1 MNCFQFEVGI
11 FFPSSVNAVNTKKN
25 KKQQQQS
32 EWALFTVDI

>member
-25 KKQQQQS
+25 NNNNNK
-32 EWALFTVDI
+32 ANAPFLL